1 MTRIDR
7 YIAVALLAFSIGYG
21 YLAWTHPLL
30 PFEVR
35 MPFKPNTMPLGLAG
49 LGIVFSSLLLLLPS
63 NDRLEKDAEG
73 WRGFAWKNT
82 ALLIGLAIGYAF
94 LLRPIGFI
102 ASTTLFI
109 VLSSRVLGE
118 TNFIRSIS
126 TGLISSGIIWYLVD
140 NVLGIYLVALPAMLG
155 GMP

>member
-1 MTRIDR
+1 MARIDR

-30 PFEVR
+30 PFETR

-82 ALLIGLAIGYAF
+82 ALLIGLAIGYAL

-126 TGLISSGIIWYLVD
+126 TGLISAASSGT
-140 NVLGIYLVALPAMLG
+140 
-155 GMP
+155 

>member
-1 MTRIDR
+1 
-7 YIAVALLAFSIGYG
+7 L
-21 YLAWTHPLL
+21 
-30 PFEVR
+30 
-35 MPFKPNTMPLGLAG
+35 
-49 LGIVFSSLLLLLPS
+49 FSSLLLLLPS
-63 NDRLEKDAEG
+63 SNEIEKDAEG

-82 ALLIGLAIGYAF
+82 ALLIGLAIGYAL

-118 TNFIRSIS
+118 TNIVRSIS

-140 NVLGIYLVALPAMLG
+140 DVLGIYLVALPAIIG
-155 GMP
+155 GTP

>member
-1 MTRIDR
+1 MARIDR
-7 YIAVALLAFSIGYG
+7 FIAVALLAFSIAYG

-30 PFEVR
+30 PFEAR

-63 NDRLEKDAEG
+63 NDTIEKDAEG
-73 WRGFAWKNT
+73 WRGFAWENT
-82 ALLIGLAIGYAF
+82 ALLIGLAIGYAL

-140 NVLGIYLVALPAMLG
+140 DVLGIYLVALPSMIG

>member
-1 MTRIDR
+1 MARIDR

-30 PFEVR
+30 PFEAR

-49 LGIVFSSLLLLLPS
+49 LGIVFSSSLLLLPS
-63 NDRLEKDAEG
+63 NDTLEKDAEG

-118 TNFIRSIS
+118 TNFIRSVVI
-126 TGLISSGIIWYLVD
+126 GLISSGTIWYLVD
-140 NVLGIYLVALPAMLG
+140 DVLGIYLVALPAMIG
-155 GMP
+155 GTP

>member
-1 MTRIDR
+1 MARIDR
-7 YIAVALLAFSIGYG
+7 YIAFGLLAFSVGYG
-21 YLAWTHPLL
+21 YLAWVHPLL

-35 MPFKPNTMPLGLAG
+35 MPFKPNTMPLGLAAF
-49 LGIVFSSLLLLLPS
+49 GILFSSLLLLLPS
-63 NDRLEKDAEG
+63 SNEIEKDAEG
-73 WRGFAWKNT
+73 WRGFEWKNT
-82 ALLIGLAIGYAF
+82 ALLIGLAIGYAL

-118 TNFIRSIS
+118 TNIVRSIS

-140 NVLGIYLVALPAMLG
+140 DVLGIYLVALPAIIG
-155 GMP
+155 GTP

>member
-1 MTRIDR
+1 MARIDR
-7 YIAVALLAFSIGYG
+7 YIAFGLLAFSVGYG
-21 YLAWTHPLL
+21 YLAWVHPLL

-35 MPFKPNTMPLGLAG
+35 MPFKPNTMPLGLAAF
-49 LGIVFSSLLLLLPS
+49 GILFSSLLLLLPS
-63 NDRLEKDAEG
+63 SNEIEKDAEG
-73 WRGFAWKNT
+73 WREFEWRNT
-82 ALLIGLAIGYAF
+82 ILLIGLAIGYAL

-118 TNFIRSIS
+118 TNFVRSIS

-140 NVLGIYLVALPAMLG
+140 DVLGIYLVALPAMIG
-155 GMP
+155 GTP

>member
-1 MTRIDR
+1 MARIDR

-30 PFEVR
+30 PFEAR

-49 LGIVFSSLLLLLPS
+49 LGILFSSLLLLVPG
-63 NDRLEKDAEG
+63 NNEVEKDAEG
-73 WRGFAWKNT
+73 WRGFAWKST
-82 ALLIGLAIGYAF
+82 ALLIGLAIGYAL

-118 TNFIRSIS
+118 TNFVRSIS

-140 NVLGIYLVALPAMLG
+140 DILGIYLVALPAIFG
-155 GMP
+155 GTP

>member
-1 MTRIDR
+1 MARIDR

-30 PFEVR
+30 PFEAR

-140 NVLGIYLVALPAMLG
+140 DVLGIYLVALPAMLG

>member
-1 MTRIDR
+1 MARIDR

-30 PFEVR
+30 PFEAR

-49 LGIVFSSLLLLLPS
+49 LGIVLSSLLLLLPG
-63 NDRLEKDAEG
+63 NDTIEKDAEG
-73 WRGFAWKNT
+73 LRSFAWKNT
-82 ALLIGLAIGYAF
+82 ALLIGLAIGYAL

-126 TGLISSGIIWYLVD
+126 TGIISSGIIWYFVD
-140 NVLGIYLVALPAMLG
+140 DVLGIYLVALPAMIG

>member
-1 MTRIDR
+1 MARIDR

-30 PFEVR
+30 PFEAR

-63 NDRLEKDAEG
+63 NDTLEKDAEG

-82 ALLIGLAIGYAF
+82 ALLIGLAIGYAL

-118 TNFIRSIS
+118 NNVIRSIT

-140 NVLGIYLVALPAMLG
+140 DVLGIYLVALPAIIG
-155 GMP
+155 GAP

>member
-1 MTRIDR
+1 MARIDR
-7 YIAVALLAFSIGYG
+7 YIAFGLLAFSVGYG
-21 YLAWTHPLL
+21 YLAWVHPLL

-35 MPFKPNTMPLGLAG
+35 MPFKPNTMPLGLAAF
-49 LGIVFSSLLLLLPS
+49 GILFSSLLLLLPS
-63 NDRLEKDAEG
+63 SNEIEKDAEG

-82 ALLIGLAIGYAF
+82 ALLIVLAIGYAL

-109 VLSSRVLGE
+109 ALSSRVLGE
-118 TNFIRSIS
+118 TNMVRSIS

-140 NVLGIYLVALPAMLG
+140 DVLGIYLVALPVIIG
-155 GMP
+155 GTP

>member
-1 MTRIDR
+1 MARIDR
-7 YIAVALLAFSIGYG
+7 YIAFGLLAFSVGYG
-21 YLAWTHPLL
+21 YLAWVHPLL

-35 MPFKPNTMPLGLAG
+35 MPFKPNTMPLGLAVF
-49 LGIVFSSLLLLLPS
+49 GILFSSLLLLLPS
-63 NDRLEKDAEG
+63 SNEIEKDAEG
-73 WRGFAWKNT
+73 WQGFAWKNT
-82 ALLIGLAIGYAF
+82 ALLIVLAIGYAL

-118 TNFIRSIS
+118 TNIVRSIS

-140 NVLGIYLVALPAMLG
+140 DVLGIYLVALPAIIG
-155 GMP
+155 GTP

>member
-1 MTRIDR
+1 MARIDR
-7 YIAVALLAFSIGYG
+7 YIAFGLLAFSVGYG
-21 YLAWTHPLL
+21 YLAWAHPLL

-35 MPFKPNTMPLGLAG
+35 MPFKPNTMPLGLAAF
-49 LGIVFSSLLLLLPS
+49 GILFSSLLLLLPS
-63 NDRLEKDAEG
+63 SNEIEKDAEG

-82 ALLIGLAIGYAF
+82 ALLIVLAIGYAL

-118 TNFIRSIS
+118 TNMVRSIS

-140 NVLGIYLVALPAMLG
+140 DVLGIYLVALPAIIG
-155 GMP
+155 GTP

>member
-1 MTRIDR
+1 
-7 YIAVALLAFSIGYG
+7 
-21 YLAWTHPLL
+21 
-30 PFEVR
+30 

-49 LGIVFSSLLLLLPS
+49 LGILFSSLLLLLPC
-63 NDRLEKDAEG
+63 NDRLEKDAEE

-82 ALLIGLAIGYAF
+82 ALLIGLAIGYAL

-140 NVLGIYLVALPAMLG
+140 DILGIYLVALPGMIG
-155 GMP
+155 GTP